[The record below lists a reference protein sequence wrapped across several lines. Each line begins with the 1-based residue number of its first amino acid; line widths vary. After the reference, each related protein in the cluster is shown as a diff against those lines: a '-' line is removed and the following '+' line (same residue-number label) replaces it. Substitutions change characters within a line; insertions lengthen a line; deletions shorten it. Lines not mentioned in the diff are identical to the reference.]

1 MLQTL
6 CLCGNT
12 GITTRG
18 LQTLSTLLQTPNFNL
33 EKLNLSHNNFGDDGA
48 LIFANA
54 LANNCKLKTLWIW
67 GIIMTAK
74 GWLAFSNLLYANS
87 SVNKTFLSNHTLQFI
102 RNGQSEH
109 PPDDVESFLTL
120 NRGADKKQVAITK
133 ILKLHSEI
141 NMQPLFKGWLAFS
154 HLLCETSSVN
164 KTFLSNHTLRV
175 IQECIVRGPEK
186 PDDVK
191 SFLTPNESDDK
202 KQVAITKILKHH
214 SEINMQPLFEWDFKA
229 MPLVIGFFQRAAACP
244 QTDQVDIKSRKLSAI
259 YQFIRGM
266 PSLYIDSRLNQEL
279 SEVRATVMELERKL
293 QAMKQRERSI
303 MRTLSK

>member
-1 MLQTL
+1 LNALGVALANSRLLRYLNLNCNDIDDAGVAVLTYALMHNSMLQTL

-141 NMQPLFKGWLAFS
+141 NMQPLF
-154 HLLCETSSVN
+154 
-164 KTFLSNHTLRV
+164 
-175 IQECIVRGPEK
+175 
-186 PDDVK
+186 
-191 SFLTPNESDDK
+191 
-202 KQVAITKILKHH
+202 
-214 SEINMQPLFEWDFKA
+214 EWDFKA